1 METECKSND
10 HDDKDNGN
18 CKEGEDDVLKED
30 DVFPDSVQEP
40 HVEEQV
46 DPGEGEGDG
55 TDLPVQAGARPNEVV
70 GGHKESQDVDE
81 GIKEEDSRQG
91 WPFPLECLQPTSVSK

>member
-1 METECKSND
+1 METKCESND

-18 CKEGEDDVLKED
+18 CKEGDDDVLKEN

-55 TDLPVQAGARPNEVV
+55 TDLPVQAGVVGPKEVV
-70 GGHKESQDVDE
+70 GSHEESEAVNKSV
-81 GIKEEDSRQG
+81 KEENS
-91 WPFPLECLQPTSVSK
+91 W